1 MSHHR
6 FQSFK
11 DFYPFYLLEHMHPI
25 CRLLHFIGT
34 FGVITLILISIVFSN
49 KVWMYAPLCGYFFA
63 WIGHFVFEKNRPA
76 TFKYPVYSMIGDF
89 LMFYHLLIRKEKF
102 SSTK

>member
-1 MSHHR
+1 MNNKIKT
-6 FQSFK
+6 FK
-11 DFYPFYLLEHMHPI
+11 DFYPLYLLEHMHPI

-34 FGVITLILISIVFSN
+34 FGVIALILISIVFSN

-76 TFKYPVYSMIGDF
+76 TFKYPIYSMIGDF

>member
-1 MSHHR
+1 MNNKIKT
-6 FQSFK
+6 FK

-34 FGVITLILISIVFSN
+34 FGVIALILISILFSN

-76 TFKYPVYSMIGDF
+76 TFKYPIYSMIGDF

>member
-1 MSHHR
+1 MNDKIKT
-6 FQSFK
+6 FK

-76 TFKYPVYSMIGDF
+76 TFKYPIYSMIGDF

>member
-1 MSHHR
+1 MNDKIKT
-6 FQSFK
+6 FK
-11 DFYPFYLLEHMHPI
+11 DFYSFYLLEHMHPI

-34 FGVITLILISIVFSN
+34 FGAIALILISIVFSN

-76 TFKYPVYSMIGDF
+76 TFKYPIYSMIGDF

-102 SSTK
+102 NSTK

>member
-1 MSHHR
+1 MNDKIKT
-6 FQSFK
+6 FK

-34 FGVITLILISIVFSN
+34 FGVIALILISIVFSN

-76 TFKYPVYSMIGDF
+76 TFKYPIYSMIGDF

>member
-1 MSHHR
+1 MNDKIKT
-6 FQSFK
+6 FK

-34 FGVITLILISIVFSN
+34 FGVIALILISILFSN

-76 TFKYPVYSMIGDF
+76 TFKYPIYSMIGDF

>member
-1 MSHHR
+1 MNDKIKT
-6 FQSFK
+6 FK

-34 FGVITLILISIVFSN
+34 FGVIALILISIVFSN
-49 KVWMYAPLCGYFFA
+49 KVWMYAPLYGYFFA

-76 TFKYPVYSMIGDF
+76 TFKYPIYSMIGDF

-102 SSTK
+102 NSTK

>member
-1 MSHHR
+1 MNDKIKT
-6 FQSFK
+6 FK

-34 FGVITLILISIVFSN
+34 FGVIASILISIVFSN

-76 TFKYPVYSMIGDF
+76 TFKYPIYSMIGDF

>member
-1 MSHHR
+1 MNDKIKT
-6 FQSFK
+6 FK

-76 TFKYPVYSMIGDF
+76 TFKYPIYSMIGDF

-102 SSTK
+102 IQ

>member
-1 MSHHR
+1 MNDKIKT
-6 FQSFK
+6 FK

-34 FGVITLILISIVFSN
+34 FGVIALILISIVFSN
-49 KVWMYAPLCGYFFA
+49 KVWMFAPLCGYFFA

-76 TFKYPVYSMIGDF
+76 TFKYPIYSMIGDF

>member
-1 MSHHR
+1 MNNKIKT
-6 FQSFK
+6 FK
-11 DFYPFYLLEHMHPI
+11 DFYPLYLLEHMHPI

-34 FGVITLILISIVFSN
+34 FGVIVLILISIVFLN

-76 TFKYPVYSMIGDF
+76 TFKYPIYSMIGDF

>member
-1 MSHHR
+1 MNDKIKT
-6 FQSFK
+6 FK

-34 FGVITLILISIVFSN
+34 FGVIALILISIVFSN
-49 KVWMYAPLCGYFFA
+49 KVWIYAPLCGYFFA

>member
-1 MSHHR
+1 MNNKIKT
-6 FQSFK
+6 FK

-49 KVWMYAPLCGYFFA
+49 KVWIYAPLCGYFFA

-76 TFKYPVYSMIGDF
+76 TFNHPIYSMIGDF

-102 SSTK
+102 NSTK

>member
-1 MSHHR
+1 MNDKIKT
-6 FQSFK
+6 FK

-34 FGVITLILISIVFSN
+34 FGVIALILISIVFSN

-76 TFKYPVYSMIGDF
+76 TFKYPIYSMIGDF

-102 SSTK
+102 SSAK

>member
-1 MSHHR
+1 MNDKIKT
-6 FQSFK
+6 FK
-11 DFYPFYLLEHMHPI
+11 DFYRFYLFELMHPI

-34 FGVITLILISIVFSN
+34 FGAIILILISIVFSN
-49 KVWMYAPLCGYFFA
+49 KVWIYAPLCGYFFA

-76 TFKYPVYSMIGDF
+76 TFKYPIYSMIGDF

>member
-1 MSHHR
+1 MNDKIKT
-6 FQSFK
+6 FK

-34 FGVITLILISIVFSN
+34 FGVIALILISIVFSN
-49 KVWMYAPLCGYFFA
+49 KVWIYAPLCGYFFA

-76 TFKYPVYSMIGDF
+76 TFKYPIYSMIGDF

>member
-1 MSHHR
+1 MNDKIKT
-6 FQSFK
+6 FK

-34 FGVITLILISIVFSN
+34 FGVIALILISIVFSN

-76 TFKYPVYSMIGDF
+76 TFKYPIYSMIGDF

-102 SSTK
+102 IQ